1 MPTYVAAFGS
11 LDGNISVRATDDLTF
26 SVEAI
31 NIANANSYSYNEREI
46 QFGEINN
53 YGRTILFGVRAQF

>member
-1 MPTYVAAFGS
+1 MV
-11 LDGNISVRATDDLTF
+11 

-31 NIANANSYSYNEREI
+31 NIANANTYSYNEREL

>member
-1 MPTYVAAFGS
+1 MPTFVAAFGT
-11 LDGNISVRATDDLTF
+11 LDGNISVRATNALTF

-31 NIANANSYSYNEREI
+31 NIANANSYSYNDKEI
-46 QFGEINN
+46 QFGETNN